1 MRPGFSESLPLI
13 VLLAVLIVAAVFLA
27 AAEAALLR
35 VRRSRVVVLADQ
47 GDRAARR
54 VLALIDDLARVMNTV
69 LLIVLLTQIG
79 AATVTGFLAERHF
92 GSTGITLAS
101 VILTFVMFV
110 YAEAIP
116 KTVAV
121 RHPVRVA
128 RLMVVPIG
136 LLVWVLRPFVT
147 VLLKFADLQAPG
159 RGIAAPVGVTE
170 AELRHLAAE
179 ARAAGQIAQSDL
191 ELIERAFAAGDER
204 VGALV
209 VPRPDVIAIAEDT
222 PLDRAL
228 DRALSSGHRR
238 LPIFRED
245 LDDITGAVRLRDL
258 ARAVTAGTGVTV
270 ADLAVPVLVAPESA
284 RAIDV
289 LRDMQSSARHLAV
302 VIDEHGGT
310 AGIVTIEDL
319 VAEIVGEISEDDGG
333 AGPPIRRV
341 GDGRWVVDGSADVDD
356 VAEAL
361 GVPLPSGDWHT
372 AAGLVLA
379 AAGRI
384 PVAGER
390 FDIAGH
396 SFEVVS
402 ATPRKIRRLRV
413 TRGRG

>member
-191 ELIERAFAAGDER
+191 ELIERAF
-204 VGALV
+204 
-209 VPRPDVIAIAEDT
+209 
-222 PLDRAL
+222 
-228 DRALSSGHRR
+228 
-238 LPIFRED
+238 
-245 LDDITGAVRLRDL
+245 
-258 ARAVTAGTGVTV
+258 
-270 ADLAVPVLVAPESA
+270 
-284 RAIDV
+284 
-289 LRDMQSSARHLAV
+289 
-302 VIDEHGGT
+302 
-310 AGIVTIEDL
+310 
-319 VAEIVGEISEDDGG
+319 
-333 AGPPIRRV
+333 
-341 GDGRWVVDGSADVDD
+341 
-356 VAEAL
+356 
-361 GVPLPSGDWHT
+361 
-372 AAGLVLA
+372 
-379 AAGRI
+379 
-384 PVAGER
+384 
-390 FDIAGH
+390 
-396 SFEVVS
+396 
-402 ATPRKIRRLRV
+402 
-413 TRGRG
+413 